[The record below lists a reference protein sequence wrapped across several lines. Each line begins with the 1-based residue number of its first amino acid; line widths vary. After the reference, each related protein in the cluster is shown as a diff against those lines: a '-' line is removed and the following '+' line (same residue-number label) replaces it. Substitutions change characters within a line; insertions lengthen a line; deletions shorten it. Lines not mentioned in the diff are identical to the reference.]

1 MKELDITVI
10 SVMLRHSNIHIIS
23 NNTKPQNMKEL
34 DIPVISVMID
44 HSTTKV
50 ILNDTK
56 PQNMKELDILDHC
69 DIK

>member
-1 MKELDITVI
+1 
-10 SVMLRHSNIHIIS
+10 
-23 NNTKPQNMKEL
+23 MKEL

-56 PQNMKELDILDHC
+56 PQNIKELDILVFSVMIDQWTTNVVSNDTKLQHM
-69 DIK
+69 KEFFMNVA